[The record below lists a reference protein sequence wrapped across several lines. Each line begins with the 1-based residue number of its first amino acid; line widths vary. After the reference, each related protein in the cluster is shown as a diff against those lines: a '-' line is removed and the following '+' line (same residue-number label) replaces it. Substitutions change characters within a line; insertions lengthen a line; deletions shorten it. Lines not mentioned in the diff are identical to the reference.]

1 MRNLITL
8 FLSVTMMIGL
18 CSCTDRKTKL
28 YKATISASV
37 SEIPESFD
45 SLLEDIKDETCI
57 TLILQGE
64 NSDYDPVSL

>member
-18 CSCTDRKTKL
+18 CSCTDRKIKL

-37 SEIPESFD
+37 C
-45 SLLEDIKDETCI
+45 TCI
-57 TLILQGE
+57 SFGMYFI
-64 NSDYDPVSL
+64 NSAGFR